1 MGGFRAESNIA
12 DAICKNPRLI
22 KIGMKFEFKDVLNRV
37 SRHLIRNMDTN
48 RRNRKI
54 SKIEDTSISINDI
67 ENENALEN
75 SLVETIEENAS
86 MEEPS
91 STVKDIE
98 DSASKD

>member
-1 MGGFRAESNIA
+1 
-12 DAICKNPRLI
+12 
-22 KIGMKFEFKDVLNRV
+22 
-37 SRHLIRNMDTN
+37 MDTN

-54 SKIEDTSISINDI
+54 SKTEDTSISINDI

-75 SLVETIEENAS
+75 SLVETIQENAS

-98 DSASKD
+98 ESASKDPQKLENLQTESDSVANI